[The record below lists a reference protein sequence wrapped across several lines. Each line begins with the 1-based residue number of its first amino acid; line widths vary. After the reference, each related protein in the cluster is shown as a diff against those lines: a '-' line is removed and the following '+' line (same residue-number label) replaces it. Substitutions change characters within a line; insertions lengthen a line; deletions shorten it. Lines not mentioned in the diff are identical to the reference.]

1 MYRDRHWLRIVM
13 IVPLVALIFGAGYF
27 AGATH
32 PAIFAQGQDTQPAS
46 TVKLF
51 APFWEAWN
59 LVHERYVDPID
70 DEKLMEGAASGMVA
84 ALGCLGLDEFAFEFR
99 KAAQDR
105 LD

>member
-1 MYRDRHWLRIVM
+1 MFRDRRWLRIVM

-27 AGATH
+27 AGVTH
-32 PAIFAQGQDTQPAS
+32 PAIFAQGQDTQPAN

-84 ALGCLGLDEFAFEFR
+84 ALGDPHSAYMPPDLFTALN
-99 KAAQDR
+99 
-105 LD
+105 